1 MSNLT
6 TGTNT
11 MNTSTAPKA
20 AAAKRVAKKSDTPAA
35 PAAATPA
42 PVATVAPVAAAAE
55 PVQKIKRSAAAS
67 TAATATTTAAAVPTA
82 SAVSTEAAVVE
93 IPQKTF
99 SEEVGEAIE
108 QLTTIKNNA
117 VAAIATFKRLEKR
130 YTKDV
135 NAARKRKRVKKEG
148 SEANAVERKPSVFVV
163 PVRLADSLATFLG
176 QKPGAMLSPAD
187 VTKAFKVYID
197 EHKLKGEKHSIMP
210 DTSMCSV
217 LGISPS
223 EVLTWRTIQKY
234 LHKLYIKEK
243 KPVAPVA

>member
-55 PVQKIKRSAAAS
+55 PVQKIKRSAAA
-67 TAATATTTAAAVPTA
+67 TATATTAAAAVPTA

>member
-1 MSNLT
+1 
-6 TGTNT
+6 

-20 AAAKRVAKKSDTPAA
+20 TAAKRVAKKSDTPAA

-67 TAATATTTAAAVPTA
+67 TTAATTTTTAAAVPTA

-99 SEEVGEAIE
+99 SEEVAEAIE

>member
-1 MSNLT
+1 
-6 TGTNT
+6 

-42 PVATVAPVAAAAE
+42 AATPVAPVAPVAAAAE

-67 TAATATTTAAAVPTA
+67 TTTTTAAAAVPTA
-82 SAVSTEAAVVE
+82 SAVSTEAPVVE